1 MINNKPSIYNAQSV
15 YNQGGS
21 PVEHSVE
28 LGEPPNNVFYGTQKI
43 GPLYWTTE
51 NLDLDLGW
59 ASGCANTTNPVAGYY
74 DNDINY
80 NYKHKRFGLLYNWYG
95 AKAVNDY
102 LISIESKWRVPTT
115 DDVQKLIE
123 YIGGGEQCNKLK
135 TDYNWVYSS
144 GTNDFGFSAYGSGF
158 YESAF
163 YSVLNINYL
172 WTMTQVD
179 AVYAKSFQISNTI
192 NCEIQMDK
200 KLRCYSI
207 RLCCDA

>member
-1 MINNKPSIYNAQSV
+1 MIENKPSIYNAPSV
-15 YNQGGS
+15 YNQGGD

-28 LGEPPNNVFYGTQKI
+28 LGTTPNNVFYGTQKL

-59 ASGCANTTNPVAGYY
+59 ASGCTSTTYPNAGYY
-74 DNDINY
+74 DNDTNY
-80 NYKHKRFGLLYNWYG
+80 NYKNKRFGLLYNWYG

-102 LISIESKWRVPTT
+102 LISIDSKWRVPTE

-123 YIGGGEQCNKLK
+123 YIGGGSQCNKLK
-135 TDYNWVYSS
+135 TPYNWVYSS
-144 GTNDFGFSAYGSGF
+144 GTNDFGFSAFGTGF
-158 YESAF
+158 YESGF
-163 YSVLNINYL
+163 YSVSQINYL

-179 AVYAKSFQISNTI
+179 AAYARSFKISNGI
-192 NCEIQMDK
+192 NCELENDK
-200 KLRCYSI
+200 KTRCYSI